1 MEITNHK
8 SETRAKTESNA
19 PDGQTD
25 LLNRAPDPI
34 DIIDRESERLREE
47 LEIERDA
54 RLRLAAEYQ
63 NYRRR
68 TEQEKARAA
77 DKGKGELL
85 TELLTV
91 VDDIDLALD
100 RSNESP
106 ETVVEGLGIIYRRFL
121 DILAANGVRAFESEG
136 ESFDPERHEAFDVVR
151 SEVSGSGIVHKEL
164 RRGYFLNDR
173 LLRPALVVVT
183 Q

>member
-8 SETRAKTESNA
+8 TETRAKTESNA
-19 PDGQTD
+19 RDGRTD
-25 LLNRAPDPI
+25 LVNGAPGQG
-34 DIIDRESERLREE
+34 DIVDQESERLREE

-106 ETVVEGLGIIYRRFL
+106 KTVVEGLGMIHRRFL
-121 DILAANGVRAFESEG
+121 DILEANGVTRFESEG
-136 ESFDPERHEAFDVVR
+136 EKFDPERHEAFDVVP
-151 SEVSGSGIVHKEL
+151 SEVSGSGIVHREL
-164 RRGYFLNDR
+164 RRGYFLKDR